1 MERPS
6 FLSRPRLPRAV
17 PRVRLDGDSLTL
29 ADVVAV
35 ARDGARVA
43 LAPAAVRRMK
53 RSRRIV
59 DDLVRDNAIAYG
71 ITTGFGEFAHVRISR
86 AQVRQLQT
94 NLLLSH
100 SAGVGEAFATE
111 VVRAALL
118 IRANALAKGY
128 SGVRVR
134 LVQTLL
140 QMLNAG
146 VHPVVP
152 SQGSVGS
159 SGDLAPLAHLALPL
173 IGLGS
178 VEYRG
183 RVLSGAQ
190 GMRRAGIPTL
200 TLEAKEGIAL
210 INGTAFMAA
219 LGCLAVHDARA
230 GLEDALVAGAMSLEA
245 LMGTDHAFI
254 PIVGRLRPHP
264 GQVAVAKALESLT
277 RGSEILKSHRDSS
290 HRVQDAYS
298 IRCMPQ
304 VLGASLD
311 AIGYVE
317 GVLGIEINSATDNPL
332 IVPGEGSLSAGNF
345 HGEPVAL
352 ALDFLAIAV
361 SEVANVAERRI
372 DRLVNPYASEMKAF
386 LVESG
391 GLNSGFMVAQ
401 YTAAALVSENKVL
414 SHPASVDSIPTS
426 AGQEDH
432 NAMGMASA
440 WKARRV
446 VENAANVVA
455 IEYMCASQA
464 LDMRRPLRPGR
475 GSAAGHAVVR
485 SKVKRLRAD
494 RILAPDIAAVRGL
507 MRTGAMR
514 AAVRRAGGRFPAGAP
529 LRPR

>member
-1 MERPS
+1 MPAVHVDGES
-6 FLSRPRLPRAV
+6 LSIE
-17 PRVRLDGDSLTL
+17 
-29 ADVVAV
+29 DVVAV
-35 ARDGARVA
+35 ARAGARVR
-43 LAPAAVRRMK
+43 LAPAAVRRMT
-53 RSRRIV
+53 RSRAVV
-59 DDLVRDNAIAYG
+59 DRLVRDNVVAYG

-86 AQVRQLQT
+86 DQVRTLQR

-100 SAGVGEAFATE
+100 SAGVGDPFPTE
-111 VVRAALL
+111 VVRAAML

-128 SGVRVR
+128 SGVRVAV
-134 LVQTLL
+134 VQTILR
-140 QMLNAG
+140 MLNAG

-152 SQGSVGS
+152 GQGSVGS

-173 IGLGS
+173 IGLGQA
-178 VEYRG
+178 ERRG
-183 RVLSGAQ
+183 EVLAGAEA
-190 GMRRAGIPTL
+190 MARAGIRTL

-230 GLEDALVAGAMSLEA
+230 TLEDALVAGAMSLEA

-264 GQVAVAKALESLT
+264 GQVEVARVLSALT
-277 RGSEILKSHRDSS
+277 KGSAILRSHRASP

-311 AIGYVE
+311 ALRYVE
-317 GVLGIEINSATDNPL
+317 GVLGIEIDSATDNPL

-345 HGEPVAL
+345 HGQPLAL

-361 SEVANVAERRI
+361 AEIADIAERRI
-372 DRLVNPYASEMKAF
+372 DRLVNPFLSEMKAF
-386 LVESG
+386 LIESG

-414 SHPASVDSIPTS
+414 AHPASVDSIPTS

-432 NAMGMASA
+432 NSMGMGSA

-455 IEYMCASQA
+455 IEYMCAAQA
-464 LDMRRPLRPGR
+464 LDLRRPLRPGV
-475 GSAAGHAVVR
+475 GSAAAYATVR
-485 SKVKRLRAD
+485 SRVRRLRAD
-494 RILAPDIAAVRGL
+494 RVLAPDIAAIRGL
-507 MRTGAMR
+507 MRAGAVR
-514 AAVRRAGGRFPAGAP
+514 AAAAKAGPRLLGPRYPV
-529 LRPR
+529 RPRSRSIT

>member
-1 MERPS
+1 M
-6 FLSRPRLPRAV
+6 ATV
-17 PRVRLDGDSLTL
+17 ALDGESLSI
-29 ADVVAV
+29 ADVVRV
-35 ARDGARVA
+35 ARDDVRVR
-43 LAPAAVRRMK
+43 LAPAAVRKMK

-59 DDLVRDNAIAYG
+59 DDLVADNAIAYG

-100 SAGVGEAFATE
+100 SAGVGEPFPRE
-111 VVRAALL
+111 VVRAALV

-134 LVQTLL
+134 LVQTLVR
-140 QMLNAG
+140 MLNAG

-173 IGLGS
+173 IGLG
-178 VEYRG
+178 EAEWKG
-183 RVLSGAQ
+183 RVLAGAEA
-190 GMRRAGIPTL
+190 MRRAGVPTL
-200 TLEAKEGIAL
+200 SLEAKEGIAL

-219 LGCLAVHDARA
+219 LGCLAIQDARA
-230 GLEDALVAGAMSLEA
+230 TLEDALIAGAMSLEA
-245 LMGTDHAFI
+245 LNGTNHAFI
-254 PIVGRLRPHP
+254 PVVGRLRPHP
-264 GQVAVAKALESLT
+264 GQVAVAKALEALT
-277 RGSEILKSHRDSS
+277 KGSEILHSHRRST

-311 AIGYVE
+311 AIEYVHR
-317 GVLGIEINSATDNPL
+317 VLAVEINSATDNPL

-352 ALDFLAIAV
+352 ALDFLAMAV
-361 SEVANVAERRI
+361 SEIANIAERRI
-372 DRLVNPYASEMKAF
+372 DRLVNPYVSEMKAF

-446 VENAANVVA
+446 VENAANVIA
-455 IEYMCASQA
+455 IEYMCAAQA
-464 LDMRRPLRPGR
+464 LDLRRPLRPGR
-475 GSAAGHAVVR
+475 GSEAGYATVR
-485 SKVKRLRAD
+485 SKIQRLRSD

-507 MRTGAMR
+507 MLAGRMR
-514 AAVRRAGGRFPAGAP
+514 ASVRRAGVPILSTRS
-529 LRPR
+529 